1 MLRFICLCLGLSLS
15 LLTQAAPEEVLA
27 SASAVHC
34 KTAEGSTTEQDNAE
48 LIDDCYY
55 SNMSIEQA
63 YHAFRQAI
71 GDNMPEVKSVI
82 FADDYKLSKNAK
94 RFIWEGKNKV
104 VIHDDF
110 AVGIAQAIFQFDG
123 QGTQVITYY
132 LPD

>member
-15 LLTQAAPEEVLA
+15 LLAQAAPEEALA
-27 SASAVHC
+27 SAMHC
-34 KTAEGSTTEQDNAE
+34 KTAESTTTEQDNDE

-71 GDNMPEVKSVI
+71 GDNVPEVKSVI
-82 FADDYKLSKNAK
+82 FADDYKLSKNAE
-94 RFIWEGKNKV
+94 RFIWEGENKV
-104 VIHDDF
+104 TINDDF